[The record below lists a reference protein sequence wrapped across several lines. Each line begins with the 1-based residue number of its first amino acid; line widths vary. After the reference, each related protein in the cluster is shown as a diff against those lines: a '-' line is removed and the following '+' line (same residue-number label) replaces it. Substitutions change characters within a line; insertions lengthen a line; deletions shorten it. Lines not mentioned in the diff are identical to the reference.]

1 MSSLNNFCL
10 IFATW
15 RATWPL
21 WIITKLR
28 RLLLN
33 LQSKLR
39 GILIKQSLAEGVID
53 RNTLTINWDHHRY
66 YICIRKIFSTVY
78 IMIFRRTWCQRIRLL
93 WLSCFYFFVWINLT
107 RTNWFKYLLSWLT
120 MRHYHLHNTLY
131 SILIYLFAT
140 FNFNHPYPSWIG
152 TYLII
157 SQMLWVIILRI
168 FFRFLWSRSWN
179 LHTIDSI
186 LLKYKFKWLLL
197 SIFLMRCARWCL
209 NTCTGY
215 LLICVYLFSLRIG
228 RKNQTIS

>member
-1 MSSLNNFCL
+1 MSSLNYFCL

-15 RATWPL
+15 RTTWPL

-66 YICIRKIFSTVY
+66 HISIRKIFSTVY

-93 WLSCFYFFVWINLT
+93 WLSW
-107 RTNWFKYLLSWLT
+107 
-120 MRHYHLHNTLY
+120 HYHLHNTLY

-186 LLKYKFKWLLL
+186 LFKYKFKWLLL
-197 SIFLMRCARWCL
+197 SIFLMRCTCWCL